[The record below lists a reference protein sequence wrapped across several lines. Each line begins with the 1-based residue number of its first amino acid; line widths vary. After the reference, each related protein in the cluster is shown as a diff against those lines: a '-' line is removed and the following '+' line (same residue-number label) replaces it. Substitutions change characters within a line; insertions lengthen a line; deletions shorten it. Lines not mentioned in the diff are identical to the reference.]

1 MKDLAKI
8 FRYILP
14 YKGLAGLN
22 ILFHGLSTI
31 FSLFS
36 FAMVIPFLGILFG
49 TQALVTT
56 KPELILTSIDSV
68 KDFFYYWLSVI
79 IIDKGPAF
87 ALLALGLMVVVFTF
101 FKTLTWYLAN
111 HYMVP
116 IRNGVVRDIRNQLFK
131 KVSGLPMGYFSD
143 ERKGNI
149 IARMT
154 NDVQEIEWS
163 IMSSLE
169 MLFRDPIKIVFF
181 LTTLLLMSWKLTI
194 FVLILLPIVGIVI
207 GGVGKTLRKT
217 SMAGQQL
224 MGQLLS
230 QIEEMISG
238 LRIIKAF
245 NAEKYIREKFKG
257 ENENY
262 TKLMN
267 KVNRRRFMASPLS
280 EFLATVAMIVVMWFG
295 GKMVLADTST
305 LSSQA
310 FIGYLIIFSQI
321 IVPAKALTTAWFN
334 VKKGLAS
341 LDRVQVIIDAD
352 DRIVNKLDAIE
363 IEDFKKSIVYSNI
376 NFSYNN
382 SAEVLIDINIEIE
395 KGKTIALVGQ
405 SGSGKSTL
413 VDLLPRFYDVLS
425 GQISIDGIN
434 IKDIKLESLRKLIGY
449 VNQTPIL
456 FNDTFFNNI
465 AFGLENV
472 SIEDVIAAA
481 KVANAHEF
489 IVDTPDSYMS
499 NIGDGGNK
507 LSGGQRQRLSIA
519 RAVLKNP
526 PILILDEATSS
537 LDTESEKLVQEALEN
552 LMKNRT
558 SIVIAHRLSTIKR
571 ADEICVMQEGRIIE
585 RGKHEDL
592 LNQGGI
598 YSKLHNLQIS

>member
-1 MKDLAKI
+1 MKDFVKI

-14 YKGLAGLN
+14 YKGLAALN
-22 ILFHGLSTI
+22 VVFHGLSTI

-49 TQALVTT
+49 TQALVTS
-56 KPELILTSIDSV
+56 KPELIITSIDSL
-68 KDFFYYWLSVI
+68 KEFFYYWLSVI
-79 IIDKGPAF
+79 IIDKGPSF

-181 LTTLLLMSWKLTI
+181 LITLLLMSWKLTI

-245 NAEKYIREKFKG
+245 NAEKFIREKFKD

-341 LDRVQVIIDAD
+341 MDRVQVIIDAD
-352 DRIVNKLDAIE
+352 DRIVNKPDAKE
-363 IEDFKKSIVYSNI
+363 IKDFNNTIAYSGVS
-376 NFSYNN
+376 FSYNN
-382 SAEVLIDINIEIE
+382 KAEVLINISINIE

-425 GQISIDGIN
+425 GQISIDGVDIR
-434 IKDIKLESLRKLIGY
+434 DIKLESLRKLIGY

-456 FNDTFFNNI
+456 FNDTFYNNI

-472 SIEDVIAAA
+472 SLDDVIAAA

-489 IVDTPDSYMS
+489 IVETPDAYLS

-571 ADEICVMQEGRIIE
+571 ADEICVMHEGEIIE

-592 LNQGGI
+592 LQLGGI